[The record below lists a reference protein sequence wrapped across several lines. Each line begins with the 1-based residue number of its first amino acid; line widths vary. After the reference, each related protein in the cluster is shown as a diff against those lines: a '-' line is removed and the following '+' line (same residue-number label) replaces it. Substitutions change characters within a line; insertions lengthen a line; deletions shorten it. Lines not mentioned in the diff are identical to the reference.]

1 MSDKLNEIFDMTSL
15 QKSEEI
21 VPDSIGEIIN
31 SSKSEIKASE
41 SNDFQLDY
49 NEVRKNLKDLIS
61 KGSAAIDGIL
71 HIASEGESPRAY
83 EVIGQLIKSV
93 ADTNKDLLDLHKKVK
108 DITDVNVTN
117 NNQTQTKIDNAIF
130 VGSTADLQK
139 MLRGQLDQIKKLN
152 SDES

>member
-1 MSDKLNEIFDMTSL
+1 MIMSDKLNEIFNIE
-15 QKSEEI
+15 K
-21 VPDSIGEIIN
+21 VPDSIGELIN
-31 SSKSEIKASE
+31 SPKSDIVSAETQ
-41 SNDFQLDY
+41 NDFQIDY
-49 NEVRKNLKDLIS
+49 NEVRKNLKELIL

-108 DITDVNVTN
+108 DISDTSITN

-130 VGSTADLQK
+130 VGSTSELQK
-139 MLRGQLDQIKKLN
+139 MLRCQLDQIKKLN
-152 SDES
+152 GSE